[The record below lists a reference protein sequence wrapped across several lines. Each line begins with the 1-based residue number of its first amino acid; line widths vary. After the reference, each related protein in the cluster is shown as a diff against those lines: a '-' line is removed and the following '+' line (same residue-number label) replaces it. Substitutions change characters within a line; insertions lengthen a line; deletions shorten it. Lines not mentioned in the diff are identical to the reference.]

1 MTSNLSRLAAQMPD
15 PLAIAGLFLL
25 AGFLISRLT
34 FHSHPAWR
42 FLCQLASFAGF
53 TLMLAIAGVKPSDP
67 TMRVGW
73 SVDYLVISLLK
84 IVWWLSAAWLLSGF
98 SRAILIYKRQPRE
111 TILLQD
117 LLSGAI
123 YVGAVLA
130 IVAYVFNIAVNGV
143 LAASGVIAIVLGL
156 ALQSTLGDVFSG
168 IVLNLAKPYHPGDW
182 VILDG
187 GLQGRVIET
196 NWRATQILTDSNDLA
211 IVPNSVIAKA
221 KLINASAPG
230 RDHGATLT
238 IRLDPSVAPAR
249 CCAVLETALLSC
261 NLILRSPPPVVSARR
276 LDAVALDC
284 DVQFFVADYD
294 LWPAAQ
300 NEVFDLIFRHCLSAG
315 IRLAPP
321 VGSAFALPP
330 TAPKPSPADASRR
343 LLDRLPIFAPL
354 SEDERVV
361 LAGKMTRVSFK
372 PGDVVVEQGA
382 VARALFILTAGV
394 VVALQGKEDKQIEV
408 MRLAP
413 GDCFGQ
419 AGILAGATTNFQ
431 VKALTRVNV
440 FEIAKQDLAPILQ
453 ERPAIAADL
462 GQILAQ
468 RQAMGKS
475 RLEEL
480 ALPDKQGGTLAIRLA
495 ERVKDLF
502 GLKD

>member
-1 MTSNLSRLAAQMPD
+1 MTANFSRLAAQMPD

-25 AGFLISRLT
+25 AGFLITRLALP
-34 FHSHPAWR
+34 HHPVWR
-42 FLCQLASFAGF
+42 FLFQLACFAGV
-53 TLMLAIAGVKPSDP
+53 TIMLAVAGVSPSVA
-67 TMRVGW
+67 TVRAGW
-73 SVDYLVISLLK
+73 TLNYLGISLLK
-84 IVWWLSAAWLLSGF
+84 IAWWLSAAWLLSGF
-98 SRAILIYKRQPRE
+98 LRAALIYKRQPRE

-123 YVGAVLA
+123 YLGAVLA
-130 IVAYVFNIAVNGV
+130 VVAYVFNVAVDGV

-182 VILDG
+182 VILDA

-230 RDHGATLT
+230 RDHGATVA
-238 IRLDPSVAPAR
+238 IRLDPGVAPAR
-249 CCAVLETALLSC
+249 CCTVLETALLSC
-261 NLILRSPPPVVSARR
+261 NLILRTPPPVISVRR
-276 LDAVALDC
+276 LDAVALEI
-284 DVQFFVADYD
+284 DVQFFVSDFD
-294 LWPAAQ
+294 LLPVAQ

-321 VGSAFALPP
+321 AGSGFAL
-330 TAPKPSPADASRR
+330 APMAPRPSPADASRR

-354 SEDERVV
+354 SDDERVL
-361 LAGKMTRVSFK
+361 LAEKMTRGSFK
-372 PGDVVVEQGA
+372 AGDVVVEQGA
-382 VARALFILTAGV
+382 VAHALFILTAGV
-394 VVALQGKEDKQIEV
+394 VVALQGTGAKEIEV

-419 AGILAGATTNFQ
+419 AGILAGATSIFQ
-431 VKALTRVNV
+431 IKALTRVNV
-440 FEIAKQDLAPILQ
+440 FEIAKEDLAPILQ
-453 ERPAIAADL
+453 ERPAIAAEL
-462 GQILAQ
+462 GLILAQ

-480 ALPDKQGGTLAIRLA
+480 ALPEKQGDTLAERLA

-502 GLKD
+502 GLKS